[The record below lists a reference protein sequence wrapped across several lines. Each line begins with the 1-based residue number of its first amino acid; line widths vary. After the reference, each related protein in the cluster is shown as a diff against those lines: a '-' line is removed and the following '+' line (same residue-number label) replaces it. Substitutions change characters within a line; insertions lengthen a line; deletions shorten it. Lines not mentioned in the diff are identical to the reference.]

1 MKTLRILVFVG
12 KGQVVHQKCF
22 EQGAL
27 TWVAKQQL
35 VDELSLK
42 ERRRGIYALRM
53 MMMQMASYS
62 SPARKRYAPRE
73 WQPRLREAKKNEKL
87 INVIRKHHKL
97 LKKRSIGSRRCSM
110 SSAPRP
116 CPWRALERS
125 PLSSYLMWS
134 PRRRQRTR
142 CSAPTL
148 PCKRC

>member
-1 MKTLRILVFVG
+1 MQTLRILVFAG

-42 ERRRGIYALRM
+42 EQRRGIYALRM

-73 WQPRLREAKKNEKL
+73 WQPRLREAN
-87 INVIRKHHKL
+87 
-97 LKKRSIGSRRCSM
+97 KKRN
-110 SSAPRP
+110 
-116 CPWRALERS
+116 
-125 PLSSYLMWS
+125 
-134 PRRRQRTR
+134 
-142 CSAPTL
+142 
-148 PCKRC
+148 